1 MFTFQELN
9 ENFDAFKAIFVSASH
24 APFADVDI
32 CPGIK
37 PGQEKHS
44 GMELLR
50 RRRLG
55 RPPVYL
61 TGEPG
66 VIAKIILSG
75 ESWDAA
81 MRNRSYT
88 YLIMENGSI
97 KFMSTY
103 EFQKQP
109 KMKWATLINRWMLN
123 SIPRLRQQ
131 MRLNMYKEELI
142 ATVYS
147 PERVMKTYKGS
158 PDIEYL
164 TE

>member
-1 MFTFQELN
+1 MFTFQELY
-9 ENFDAFKAIFVSASH
+9 ENFEAFKAIFASASH
-24 APFADVDI
+24 APFANVDI
-32 CPGIK
+32 YPGIK
-37 PGQEKHS
+37 PRQEKYS

-61 TGEPG
+61 TPEPG
-66 VIAKIILSG
+66 VVAKIILSG
-75 ESWDAA
+75 EWWDEA
-81 MRNRSYT
+81 MRNRYYT

-123 SIPRLRQQ
+123 HIPRFRQQ
-131 MRLNMYKEELI
+131 MRLNVYKEELI
-142 ATVYS
+142 ATIYS
-147 PERVMKTYKGS
+147 PERVMKTYKDN
-158 PDIEYL
+158 PDIEWL